1 MVTKMVRITAN
12 VPRHIAERA
21 DEIAATR
28 KLSRS
33 KLVSECLLMMIEE
46 RERELLIEGYKA
58 MAKKHEEFAKL
69 TNYAAREA
77 LPEWQGK

>member
-1 MVTKMVRITAN
+1 MVTKIVRITAN

-33 KLVSECLLMMIEE
+33 KLVSECLLMMVEE
-46 RERELLIEGYKA
+46 RERELLIEGYKV